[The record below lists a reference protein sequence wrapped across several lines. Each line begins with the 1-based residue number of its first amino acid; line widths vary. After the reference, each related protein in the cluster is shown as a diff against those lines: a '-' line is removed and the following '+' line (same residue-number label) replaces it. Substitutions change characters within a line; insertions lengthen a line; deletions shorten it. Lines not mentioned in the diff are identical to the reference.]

1 MYIEDS
7 DVTVPKV
14 PLTSC
19 YNATIADA
27 LVGLLRHLYT
37 FPKWTALITHLLLRS
52 GVGHNYAASLAF
64 IGGVTNKPRIG
75 GDIVTLDGRYG
86 NFKCFASIPSLK
98 TIFLNQ

>member
-1 MYIEDS
+1 
-7 DVTVPKV
+7 VTVPKV

-37 FPKWTALITHLLLRS
+37 FPKWTPLITHLLLRS
-52 GVGHNYAASLAF
+52 STGNHYAASLAF

-86 NFKCFASIPSLK
+86 KFWLFFIWFIVQMVFNLMFVF
-98 TIFLNQ
+98 F

>member
-1 MYIEDS
+1 MCVCVSVADS

-19 YNATIADA
+19 YNATVADA

-37 FPKWTALITHLLLRS
+37 FPKWTPLITHLLLRA
-52 GVGHNYAASLAF
+52 GFGNYYAASLAF

-75 GDIVTLDGRYG
+75 GDIVIPDGRHG
-86 NFKCFASIPSLK
+86 NTLPLFMLAGL
-98 TIFLNQ
+98 LNR